1 MKAVFVLAWLIAF
14 AASGCGGGGEAGD
27 AGGETASGAASGVP
41 FDRAFID
48 AMVPHHDSAILMAN
62 EATEA
67 GLTEP
72 ELIAIAGNIVITQQR
87 EIDQMLAWRETWFGP
102 GSPGSEEEAVE
113 ALGLSFEEA
122 GMMHEGM
129 PSGTGVDEGFAT
141 MMIEHHEGAVRMA
154 KIAQVQGDH
163 QELKD
168 LATKIIQA
176 QKREIAIL
184 EKYVD
189 GTHH

>member
-1 MKAVFVLAWLIAF
+1 MKAVFVLAWVIAF

-27 AGGETASGAASGVP
+27 AGSEAASGAASGVP

-72 ELIAIAGNIVITQQR
+72 ELIAIASNIATSQQR
-87 EIDQMLAWRETWFGP
+87 EIDQMLDWREQWFGP
-102 GSPGSEEEAVE
+102 GAPGSEEDAVE

-122 GMMHEGM
+122 GMTHTGMM
-129 PSGTGVDEGFAT
+129 PSLSL
-141 MMIEHHEGAVRMA
+141 IH
-154 KIAQVQGDH
+154 I
-163 QELKD
+163 
-168 LATKIIQA
+168 
-176 QKREIAIL
+176 
-184 EKYVD
+184 
-189 GTHH
+189 

>member
-1 MKAVFVLAWLIAF
+1 MKAVFVFLWVIAF

-27 AGGETASGAASGVP
+27 AGDQTATGAASGVP

-87 EIDQMLAWRETWFGP
+87 EIDQMLAWREQWFGP
-102 GSPGSEEEAVE
+102 GAPGSEEEAVE
-113 ALGLSFEEA
+113 RLGLSFEEA

-129 PSGTGVDEGFAT
+129 PSGTGVDEGFAS
-141 MMIEHHEGAVRMA
+141 MMIDHHKGAIRMA
-154 KIAQVQGDH
+154 RIAQAQGDH

-168 LATKIIQA
+168 LASKIIRA
-176 QKREIAIL
+176 QEREIAIL
-184 EKYVD
+184 EKYAE